1 MTRNAVTQEIYVQPG
16 ELIVAASP
24 SILHTVLGSC
34 VGMTFQAAERGIA
47 ALCHPMLPRCSMKAE
62 QTTDKR
68 SDTRYVDYAIRA
80 VGKTFDAKGI
90 KRSGVVVKVFGGG
103 DVLPFAR
110 GSGRPTV
117 GHLNSAVARQV
128 LSEEGFVVAAE
139 SMGGTRGLHLTFNT
153 VTGEVL
159 LRRLKA

>member
-16 ELIVAASP
+16 ELIVTASP

-34 VGMTFQAAERGIA
+34 VGMTFQAAEHGIA

-90 KRSGVVVKVFGGG
+90 KRSGVVVKVFAAAP
-103 DVLPFAR
+103 L
-110 GSGRPTV
+110 
-117 GHLNSAVARQV
+117 SANMLTR
-128 LSEEGFVVAAE
+128 LRIPVAA
-139 SMGGTRGLHLTFNT
+139 SFGW
-153 VTGEVL
+153 L
-159 LRRLKA
+159 LGSDRKSVV